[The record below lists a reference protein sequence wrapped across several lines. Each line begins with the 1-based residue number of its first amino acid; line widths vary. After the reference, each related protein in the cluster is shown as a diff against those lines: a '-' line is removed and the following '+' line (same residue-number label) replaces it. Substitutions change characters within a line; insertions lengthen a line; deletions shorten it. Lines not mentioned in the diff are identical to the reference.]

1 MEQTVSIVVEG
12 LVQGVFFRQTT
23 KTKALEAGITG
34 EVKNRSDGSVHILAT
49 GTEEQIKQLVDW
61 CQTGPEH
68 AVVMQV
74 HVEIIPVQKFNGFN
88 IVKGR

>member
-1 MEQTVSIVVEG
+1 MLQTVSIVVEG

-34 EVKNRSDGSVHILAT
+34 EVKNRSDGSVQIIAT
-49 GTEEQIKQLVDW
+49 GTEEQIKKLVEW
-61 CQTGPEH
+61 CHKGPEH
-68 AVVMQV
+68 AVVMHV
-74 HVEIIPVQKFNGFN
+74 HIEQIPIQKFNGFS

>member
-49 GTEEQIKQLVDW
+49 GTEEQIKQLIEW
-61 CQTGPEH
+61 CHTGPKH

-74 HVEIIPVQKFNGFN
+74 HVENIPVQKFSGFN